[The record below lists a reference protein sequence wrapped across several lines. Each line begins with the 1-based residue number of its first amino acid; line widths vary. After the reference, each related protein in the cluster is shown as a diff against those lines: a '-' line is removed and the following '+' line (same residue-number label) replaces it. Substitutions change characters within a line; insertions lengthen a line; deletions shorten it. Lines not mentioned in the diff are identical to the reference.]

1 MKLVVTGG
9 AGYVGSVCAATL
21 LEAGHEVVV
30 VDDLS
35 TGNSYAVPEGATFV
49 EGEIRDVIDDVLAD
63 TAGGSVD
70 GVLHFAAK
78 SLVGE
83 SMDDPAKYWHGNLD
97 VSLALLDSMRRH
109 NVGSLVFS
117 STAATY
123 GEPDVVPITE
133 DAPTHPTNPYGATK
147 LAIDYAISS
156 YCNAYGLGAT
166 SLRYFNVA
174 GAYDGI
180 GENHATET
188 HLIPIVLQV
197 AMGYRE
203 KIMIY
208 GDDWPTKDGTCVRD
222 YIHIRDLADAHMLAL
237 EANTSGT
244 HQIFNLGSGDGYSVR
259 EVVEVCRQVTGHP
272 IPAEVAPRRAGDP
285 ATLIASSDKIRREL
299 GWNPTRTQLHTIV
312 QDAWEFTR
320 QLGDRS
326 HSAS

>member
-9 AGYVGSVCAATL
+9 AGYVGSVCAAIL
-21 LEAGHEVVV
+21 LETGHEVIV

-35 TGNSYAVPEGATFV
+35 TGNRYAVPEAATFV
-49 EGEIRDVIDDVLAD
+49 EGKIQDVIDDVLATD
-63 TAGGSVD
+63 GGAPVD

-83 SMDDPAKYWHGNLD
+83 SMEDPAKYWHGNLD

-109 NVGSLVFS
+109 DVKSLVFS

-123 GEPDVVPITE
+123 GEPDIVPIAE
-133 DAPTHPTNPYGATK
+133 DAPTRPTNPYGATK
-147 LAIDYAISS
+147 LAIDYAITS

-174 GAYDGI
+174 GAYEGI
-180 GENHATET
+180 GENHITET

-197 AMGYRE
+197 ALGYRD
-203 KIMIY
+203 KIMMY

-222 YIHIRDLADAHMLAL
+222 YIHIRDLADAHVLAL
-237 EANTSGT
+237 QANSPGT
-244 HQIFNLGSGDGYSVR
+244 HQIYNLGSGDGYSVR
-259 EVVEVCRQVTGHP
+259 EVVEVCREVTGHP
-272 IPAEVAPRRAGDP
+272 IPAEIAPRRAGDP
-285 ATLIASSDKIRREL
+285 ATLIASSEKIRKSL
-299 GWNPTRTQLHTIV
+299 GWEPSRTDLRTIV
-312 QDAWEFTR
+312 EDAWEFTR

-326 HSAS
+326 HSAR

>member
-21 LEAGHEVVV
+21 LEAGHEVIV

-35 TGNSYAVPEGATFV
+35 TGNRYAVPEGATFV
-49 EGEIRDVIDDVLAD
+49 EGEIRDVIDDVLAAD
-63 TAGGSVD
+63 GAAPVD
-70 GVLHFAAK
+70 GVLHFAAR

-83 SMDDPAKYWHGNLD
+83 SMEDPAKYWHGNLD
-97 VSLALLDSMRRH
+97 VSLALLDAMRRH
-109 NVGSLVFS
+109 GANSLVFS

-133 DAPTHPTNPYGATK
+133 DAPTRPTNPYGATK
-147 LAIDYAISS
+147 LAIDDAITS

-174 GAYDGI
+174 GAYNGI
-180 GENHATET
+180 GENHITET

-197 AMGYRE
+197 AMGYRD
-203 KIMIY
+203 KIMMY

-222 YIHIRDLADAHMLAL
+222 YIHIRDLADAHVLAL
-237 EANTSGT
+237 EANSPGT
-244 HQIFNLGSGDGYSVR
+244 HQIYNLGSGDGYSVR
-259 EVVEVCRQVTGHP
+259 EVVEVCREVTGHP

-285 ATLIASSDKIRREL
+285 ATLIASSEKIRDAL
-299 GWNPTRTQLHTIV
+299 GWTPTRTQLRTIAE
-312 QDAWEFTR
+312 DAWEFTR

-326 HSAS
+326 HSAR